1 MYLRRAL
8 TIFFLLLA
16 SGASQAQV
24 TLSRDLGMSVD
35 VASDGRMAIDLK
47 GDIWVIPGGGGDA
60 SRITRNLRSAQRPR
74 WSPDDS
80 QLVFEATI
88 DGRQGLWLYDL
99 DTEQRSFLSEESRI
113 DRHPAWHPAG
123 ERITYA
129 SARNGFGFDLWETDV
144 ATGLHWRV
152 SHRPGDETEPN
163 WSADGRN
170 LVYVYREGNTWSLVL
185 RRFNGI
191 EEVLVR
197 SPEKISSP
205 SWRPDGSL
213 VMWMQHS
220 DTGVSLNMVI
230 LSEPRLVRVYEN
242 AEGIDPVPVS
252 WLNRHRMLYV
262 ANGYLRKRQFNA
274 WSSSQVRFRARIEP
288 EPIPVVER
296 TRAALPWVDEPTGE
310 LVIHAARLFDG
321 IGFDYQY
328 DKDILIEGGRI
339 TAIEDHAER
348 PGKIV
353 IDMGDLAVL
362 PGYIDADAR
371 LPADLSASHGPD
383 LLSMGVTTVAANHP
397 NAEKLTETWSGKAI
411 PGPRLLSGAAWQIGP
426 QPRAELNVTG
436 AVSSSR
442 ETGRPAGV
450 ALPNQ
455 FRAMELAGLSPLQ
468 TLKSIGVN
476 AAAAMLADPYLGRI
490 AKGAAADLVLVDGD
504 PLGDVSDSLNVV
516 AVVRNGRFFSVSG
529 LFDRAKSAESVE

>member
-1 MYLRRAL
+1 MYLRLAL
-8 TIFFLLLA
+8 TTAILLLA
-16 SGASQAQV
+16 TGPSQAQV

-35 VASDGRMAIDLK
+35 VASDGRLAIDLQ

-60 SRITRNLRSAQRPR
+60 TQITRNLRSAQRPR
-74 WSPDDS
+74 WSPDNS
-80 QLVFEATI
+80 QLAFEATI
-88 DGRQGLWLYDL
+88 GGQQGLWLYDL
-99 DTEQRSFLSEESRI
+99 GSEQSSFISEQSRI
-113 DRHPAWHPAG
+113 DRHPEWHPAG

-129 SARNGFGFDLWETDV
+129 SSRNGFGFDLWETDI
-144 ATGLHWRV
+144 ATGLHWRI
-152 SHRPGDETEPN
+152 SHRPGDETEPT

-185 RRFNGI
+185 RSFNAS

-197 SPEKISSP
+197 STQKISSP

-213 VMWMQHS
+213 VMWMQHADS
-220 DTGVSLNMVI
+220 GMTLNMAI
-230 LSEPRLVRVYEN
+230 LSEPRLLRVYEED
-242 AEGIDPVPVS
+242 EGIDAAPVS
-252 WLNRHRMLYV
+252 WLNRQRMFYV
-262 ANGYLRKRQFNA
+262 ANGYLRKRNFNA
-274 WSSSQVRFRARIEP
+274 WSSSQLRFRARIEP
-288 EPIPVVER
+288 DPIPVVKR
-296 TRAALPWVDEPTGE
+296 TRAPLPWIDEPTGE

-328 DKDILIEGGRI
+328 DKDILIQGGRI
-339 TAIEDHAER
+339 LAIEDHAER

-371 LPADLSASHGPD
+371 LPGGMSASHGPD
-383 LLSMGVTTVAANHP
+383 LLSMGITTIAANHP
-397 NAEKLTETWSGKAI
+397 NAATLTQTWSGKTI

-426 QPRAELNVTG
+426 QPRAELDVTG

-455 FRAMELAGLSPLQ
+455 FR
-468 TLKSIGVN
+468 
-476 AAAAMLADPYLGRI
+476 
-490 AKGAAADLVLVDGD
+490 
-504 PLGDVSDSLNVV
+504 
-516 AVVRNGRFFSVSG
+516 
-529 LFDRAKSAESVE
+529 